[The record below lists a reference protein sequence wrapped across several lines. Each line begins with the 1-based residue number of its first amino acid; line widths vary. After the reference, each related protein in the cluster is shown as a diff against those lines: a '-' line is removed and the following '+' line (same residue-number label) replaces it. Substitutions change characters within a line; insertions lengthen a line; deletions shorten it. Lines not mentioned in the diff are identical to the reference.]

1 MIKINEI
8 YYDAKTVVA
17 QDGTMSAT
25 FSGTTQTISD
35 IEALFNS
42 DPKIELWEN
51 GILTATYYNKEIT
64 SISAK
69 RIDST
74 DAREITIYL
83 RVSKLEESEE
93 EVLQTQINNL
103 LEAVDS
109 IKESNITT
117 DNAVDE
123 LGTVSADNASLIE
136 TLSNAVDDL
145 ATLVAELV
153 EASKSAEIVT
163 SEDST
168 ETETTTEES
177 TTATD
182 ETKE

>member
-64 SISAK
+64 SISTK

-93 EVLQTQINNL
+93 VVLQTQINNL

-153 EASKSAEIVT
+153 EASKSAETVT

-182 ETKE
+182 EIKE